1 MSFLGA
7 CALSHLIQVV
17 VSQTVLSQSPLSQ
30 TVPMGSLVK
39 LNCHTERLV
48 ASLVL
53 WYRQQQWRDMQLV
66 YKVGQYLPAD
76 GRFSG
81 EIDDKSGNY
90 SLVISNVQRNDSGMY
105 YCATRNSQ
113 SMAQIFGNGSKLVVT
128 AGPPAVFLLTPPP
141 DEIPSIERVPL
152 ICLVRG
158 LSPHSFPIR
167 WNVSGRVIEGQT
179 DSGTIDEDGTYSV
192 RSHISVPVESW
203 SSGVVCT
210 CTVQINST
218 ENPISESVS
227 SQRGSPLHTSC
238 DLPIYLSSLAAAA
251 LLLLGMVVFTAGRSC
266 RKRQSGNMNSDEEL
280 PNSRPRVQEKETLY
294 ARLAFNENPKL

>member
-76 GRFSG
+76 GRFS
-81 EIDDKSGNY
+81 
-90 SLVISNVQRNDSGMY
+90 
-105 YCATRNSQ
+105 
-113 SMAQIFGNGSKLVVT
+113 